1 MVTATSSTSSNA
13 VVTAASGTPTGNAAA
28 KTAAAGL
35 ISALGSGSGVDVN
48 SLANS
53 LVAAEKAPRKAE
65 LDAKVSKAEGGISG
79 YAAIKYV
86 VGDLQTAFTNLKNQS
101 SFNTLVPQ
109 ISQPAAIS
117 VTTSASAATGN
128 HSISVTQLAQQQR
141 SISADDEPGFASPL
155 SEVNGG
161 DAFSLVLK
169 SSIVPTPTKVFSQGI
184 NARSTSTITFK
195 AMSEGDTVTVNGLT
209 LTANKSLSA
218 SDVGDMFANLEGGT
232 LDSAINSDALEIYG
246 TFEGTFTAGY
256 SSGVNDNGELIL
268 TSTNIEE
275 EDISDLEGTQS
286 SNSIEIAAGA
296 TPASIVA
303 TINSANLGIT
313 AQLINTGN
321 IVTPYRIM
329 VTGAS
334 GASNSF
340 SLTSLTQDGGEV
352 TGVSFDKNLQV
363 AQDALLNV
371 DGMDRRSSKNTVT
384 DAIAGVTLNL
394 NGTTTED
401 IPANLV
407 FSRDTSS
414 ISAKLE
420 ALVNAYNDANT
431 MLGVVSDPKSSVE
444 IYGAT
449 LVGNSIVGS
458 VRSQIRQLI
467 TGNSTTPSGDL
478 NALRDIG
485 FNLDQKGVLTLDKT
499 KLDSALK
506 DNFDS
511 VVTLVTG
518 NRENQSK
525 FSVLPSGVAGEAVK
539 KLSALLETTA
549 PLTAQSTNLNT
560 KISEYKKQLDKLDI
574 RMTDLL
580 ARYNKQFSAMES
592 IVGQSKSLQTSL
604 KSTFEGMMATYTNK

>member
-117 VTTSASAATGN
+117 VTTTASAASGSHQIT
-128 HSISVTQLAQQQR
+128 VTQLAQQQR
-141 SISADDEPGFASPL
+141 SISADEEPGFASPL

-161 DAFSLVLK
+161 VAFSLVLK
-169 SSIVPTPTKVFSQGI
+169 NSIVPTPTNDFNLGI
-184 NARSTSTITFK
+184 DDKSTSTITFK

-218 SDVGDMFANLEGGT
+218 SDVGDMFANLASGIEA
-232 LDSAINSDALEIYG
+232 DDINSDALEIYG
-246 TFEGTFTAGY
+246 TFSGTFTAGY
-256 SSGVNDNGELIL
+256 SSGFNDNGELIL
-268 TSTNIEE
+268 TSTENDAA
-275 EDISDLEGTQS
+275 DISSLAGTQY
-286 SNSIEIAAGA
+286 SNSIAIAAGA
-296 TPASIVA
+296 TPASIVT

-340 SLTSLTQDGGEV
+340 SLTSEV
-352 TGVSFDKNLQV
+352 TGVSFEKSLQV
-363 AQDALLNV
+363 AQDALFNV

-394 NGTTTED
+394 NSTTTAG

-407 FSRDTSS
+407 FSRETSS

-467 TGNSTTPSGDL
+467 TSNSSTPSGGL

-506 DNFDS
+506 DSFDS

-549 PLTAQSTNLNT
+549 PLTAQSTNLNA

-580 ARYNKQFSAMES
+580 ARYNKQFAAMES
-592 IVGQSKSLQTSL
+592 MVGQSKSLQTSL